1 MEQKMK
7 EITLR
12 EANQQ
17 FSKLIRDV
25 EETGETFI
33 VLRNG
38 KPAAKIVPPEEGG
51 KRKLSPEQEAALQR
65 FLEAARTSTFK
76 SDGPWT
82 RDELY
87 ER

>member
-1 MEQKMK
+1 MK

-17 FSKLIRDV
+17 FSRIVRQV
-25 EETGETFI
+25 EESGEPVT

-38 KPAAKIVPPEEGG
+38 KKAVRIVPAEDKPRM
-51 KRKLSPEQEAALQR
+51 RKLTADQEAALAS
-65 FLEAARTSTFK
+65 FLEFARNSPGK